1 MRSIC
6 IPPEDNATLCR
17 SYIQLTMS
25 SHIVPRD
32 RFQNALLI
40 LFLKPRDLCHNP
52 SLYQLIKGLRT
63 SSTSELLPPAQ
74 LTTILSNSIT
84 TNPRYRG
91 ELTRAVSVAVTLAGP
106 ARARHQGFETNRAY
120 LRLRTQLWD
129 HRGIFATGRH
139 GIRIK
144 SHQRTLHR
152 DSKHPQPGNPPQP
165 PAQPCPSSTS
175 RLCATAVSLHRRAQ
189 FPTTERKAWMCQR
202 KVFIHH
208 RCGHKITELLEQCET
223 FECPGIMQ
231 KPVISNRYTCIVRT
245 CLWYGQF

>member
-17 SYIQLTMS
+17 TYIQLTMS

-63 SSTSELLPPAQ
+63 SSTSELLPPAP

-84 TNPRYRG
+84 TNPRHRG

-120 LRLRTQLWD
+120 LRLRIQLWD
-129 HRGIFATGRH
+129 HRG
-139 GIRIK
+139 
-144 SHQRTLHR
+144 
-152 DSKHPQPGNPPQP
+152 
-165 PAQPCPSSTS
+165 
-175 RLCATAVSLHRRAQ
+175 SL
-189 FPTTERKAWMCQR
+189 FN
-202 KVFIHH
+202 
-208 RCGHKITELLEQCET
+208 
-223 FECPGIMQ
+223 
-231 KPVISNRYTCIVRT
+231 SIV
-245 CLWYGQF
+245 LYY